1 MNEHAP
7 TLVVL
12 AAGMGSRYGGLK
24 QFDAMGPHGETLLD
38 YSVFD
43 ALRAGFARVVFVIRR
58 DFAAAFAA
66 SVGRRYGERLGVD
79 YVYQDL
85 ADVPEGYCVPAG
97 RVRPWGTLHAVLAA
111 RHAVDGPFAV
121 INADDFYGDDAFRR
135 VVRYFACMPLA
146 TRGVD
151 HYCMVGYPI
160 GHTLS
165 AHGGVN
171 RGLCVERDGFLAGV
185 EEYTAIAAGGDGVC
199 RGVTPGGKPV
209 DLPANAVVSMNFWG
223 FTASVFSRLER
234 YFAGFLEDHGDS
246 LDAECYIPSA
256 VDHLIR
262 CGEADCRILRTDGRW
277 FGVTYPQDKPASV
290 ASLRALIAAGVYQ
303 DALWA

>member
-1 MNEHAP
+1 MNTRAP

-66 SVGRRYGERLGVD
+66 GVGRRYGQRIAVD
-79 YVYQDL
+79 YVYQEL
-85 ADVPEGYCVPAG
+85 ADVPAGFRVPAT

-111 RHAVDGPFAV
+111 RHAVHGPFAV
-121 INADDFYGDDAFRR
+121 INADDFYGDDAFHR
-135 VVRYFACMPLA
+135 VARYFACMPPA
-146 TRGVD
+146 TDGVD

-160 GHTLS
+160 RPTLS

-171 RGLCVERDGFLAGV
+171 RGLCVERDGFLTGV
-185 EEYTAIAAGGDGVC
+185 EEYTAIAAGADGVC
-199 RGVTPGGKPV
+199 RGIPLGGKPV
-209 DLPANAVVSMNFWG
+209 ELPGNAVVSMNFWG

-234 YFAGFLEDHGDS
+234 YFADFLEVDGGS

-256 VDHLIR
+256 VDQLIR
-262 CGEADCRILRTDGRW
+262 CGEADCRILRTDSRW

-290 ASLRALIAAGVYQ
+290 ARLRALIAEGVYK